1 MSDYPTKQQQSAIS
15 CPYQQWSAASPLLS
29 VRHSQYGGCH
39 HPGGVNVI
47 TAYIWTTGPWQAT
60 TNNYWPFIS

>member
-15 CPYQQWSAASPLLS
+15 CPYQPWSAASPLLS

-39 HPGGVNVI
+39 HAGGVNVI
-47 TAYIWTTGPWQAT
+47 TAYI
-60 TNNYWPFIS
+60 